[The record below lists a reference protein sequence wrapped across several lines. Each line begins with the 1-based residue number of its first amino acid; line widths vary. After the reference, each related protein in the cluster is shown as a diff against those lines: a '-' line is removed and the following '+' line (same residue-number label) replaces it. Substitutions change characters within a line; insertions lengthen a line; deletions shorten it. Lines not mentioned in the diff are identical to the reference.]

1 MKSKSSRQTKFNN
14 SPIVQGFLSQ
24 NYDNLSRGSSKFTDD
39 LFPPEDSSLYS
50 NKAETKN
57 AEIPEVPLFMLE
69 DKKKFLSQVGLS
81 QKKNRYSWKRLS
93 ELYDLKQLNVIKD
106 TRDLSDDVK
115 QGELGDGYFLSVL
128 SALAENPERIKKL
141 IPKSKTS
148 DKGVYQCDV
157 YVHGDQ
163 TPIVLDD
170 YVPVIEGENEDED
183 TIAFAGLNPDS
194 NNIWPI
200 LLEKSWAKCNN
211 SYEDTVNG
219 NSSDAFEFLS
229 PAPFDTYYHST
240 DNNKLF
246 DIIDDAVKN
255 GYLVL
260 SDITAT
266 NDTNLDYLSK
276 MGLVTNH
283 AYSVVDTAQ
292 LKNPNGTITKLLK
305 MKNTWGT
312 NEWLGDWS
320 DGSRKWTEDYKKQV
334 NLEEKEDGIFWMS
347 FEDFLQFYTSTHIC
361 QIHDDYI
368 YNSKKIPVSQD
379 DAYNLIK
386 VNVSKGTEGYFIVN
400 LKNTRIYRNLKG
412 NDDFENPFC
421 SMIVFKEGKEG
432 LKYIGSDSGRQDRLY
447 VQCEEMDPGTYY
459 VGVTF
464 PVQNKEFSMNPK
476 FEGKKF
482 DKCSFRVGIYSPDKS
497 LKLEEVSP
505 EELKEMGNFNEE
517 IISEVAEKN
526 PDKHRFANEGE
537 NDSWRVA
544 SFDND
549 RSGFGYIYY
558 ENNSDAFLRER
569 AKITSLVNVN
579 LVPLMKNGHF
589 PENATKEGEDTED
602 EAAVKV
608 IENFKDE
615 PIESNAE
622 IIDAGKEVSEKNPAI
637 VQFNVAPHSSCLVM
651 LQKNDEEA
659 DIDFVSDITF
669 DYLPNVLLN
678 EQKFRAKKT
687 KLRYEGK
694 PIEVFQC
701 ITEHN
706 TGVFFHFKN
715 RTPDL
720 RLNVLTTLKDHNNLC
735 LQLNSDESKE
745 DQLEMF
751 KNVDEINKGDEE
763 VLVTV
768 LPGQTGFFA
777 LNAIDSFQKFS
788 YNAEF
793 EYFFSLA
800 NAPEPEE
807 VRKIKEEREESK
819 QKNKEK

>member
-1 MKSKSSRQTKFNN
+1 MKSKSRQATFTSN
-14 SPIVQGFLSQ
+14 PIVQGFLSQ
-24 NYDNLSRGSSKFTDD
+24 NYDNLSRSSSKFTDD
-39 LFPPEDSSLYS
+39 LFPPNDTSLYS
-50 NKAETKN
+50 NKPETKS

-69 DKKKFLSQVGLS
+69 DSQKKKFLSQIGLPE
-81 QKKNRYSWKRLS
+81 KKGRYTWKRLS

-106 TRDLSDDVK
+106 SRDLSEDVV
-115 QGELGDGYFLSVL
+115 QGELGDGYFLS
-128 SALAENPERIKKL
+128 ALAALADNPERIKKL
-141 IPKSKTS
+141 IPKNKTS
-148 DKGVYQCDV
+148 DKGVYECDV
-157 YVHGDQ
+157 YLHGDP
-163 TPIVLDD
+163 TPVVIDD
-170 YVPVIEGENEDED
+170 YVPVVEGGEEP
-183 TIAFAGLNPDS
+183 AFAGVNPDT
-194 NNIWPI
+194 NNIWPL
-200 LLEKSWAKCNN
+200 LLEKAWAKCNM
-211 SYEDTVNG
+211 SYEDIVTG
-219 NSSDAFEFLS
+219 NSAEAFEFLS
-229 PAPFDTYYHST
+229 PAPFDTYYHNA

-246 DIIDDAVKN
+246 DIIENAVNN
-255 GYLVL
+255 GYIVTC
-260 SDITAT
+260 DITLT

-283 AYSVVDTAQ
+283 AYTVIDTAK
-292 LKNPNGTITKLLK
+292 LKNPNGTVTNLLK
-305 MKNTWGT
+305 IKNLWGT

-320 DGSRKWTEDYKKQV
+320 DGSKKWTEDYKKQV
-334 NLEEKEDGIFWMS
+334 KLQEKEDGIFWMA

-361 QIHDDYI
+361 QVHDDYTFT
-368 YNSKKIPVSQD
+368 SKKFPVSTD
-379 DAYNLIK
+379 DAYNMVKI
-386 VNVSKGTEGYFIVN
+386 NVGKATEGYFIVN
-400 LKNTRIYRNLKG
+400 LKNMRIYRNLKG
-412 NDDFENPFC
+412 LDNFENPFC
-421 SMIVFKEGKEG
+421 SMTVFKEGKDG
-432 LKYIGSDSGRQDRLY
+432 LQYIGSDSGRQDRLY
-447 VQCEEMDPGTYY
+447 VQCEDMQPGTYY
-459 VGVTF
+459 VAVTF
-464 PVQNKEFSMNPK
+464 PAQNKEFSMNPK

-482 DKCSFRVGIYSPDKS
+482 DKLSYRVGIYSPDKS
-497 LKLEEVSP
+497 LKIEAATPEEVKDIGNFT
-505 EELKEMGNFNEE
+505 EEL
-517 IISEVAEKN
+517 ISEVAEKN

-544 SFDND
+544 AFDND
-549 RSGFGYIYY
+549 RTGFGYIYY
-558 ENNSDAFLRER
+558 ENNSDAYLRER

-579 LVPLMKNGHF
+579 LVPLFKSGRF

-608 IENFKDE
+608 IENFKDA
-615 PIESNAE
+615 PLESNAE

-669 DYLPNVLLN
+669 DYLPNVLLT

-720 RLNVLTTLKDHNNLC
+720 RLNVLTTLKEYNNLY
-735 LQLNSDESKE
+735 LQLNSDDPKDE
-745 DQLEMF
+745 QLEMF
-751 KNVDEINKGDEE
+751 KDINEIFKGQNDEI
-763 VLVTV
+763 LVTV

-777 LNAIDSFQKFS
+777 LNAIDAFQKFS

-800 NAPEPEE
+800 TASEPEE
-807 VRKIKEEREESK
+807 IRKIKEE
-819 QKNKEK
+819 KEKLREKKEK

>member
-1 MKSKSSRQTKFNN
+1 MKSKTSRQTTY
-14 SPIVQGFLSQ
+14 SSTPIVQSFLSQ
-24 NYDNLSRGSSKFTDD
+24 NYDNLSRSSSKFTDE
-39 LFPPEDSSLYS
+39 LFPPNDSSLYS
-50 NKAETKN
+50 SKSETKN
-57 AEIPEVPLFMLE
+57 TEIPEVPLFML
-69 DKKKFLSQVGLS
+69 DNKKKFLSQVGLS
-81 QKKNRYSWKRLS
+81 QKKNRYTWKRLS
-93 ELYDLKQLNVIKD
+93 EIYDPKKLNVIKD
-106 TRDLSDDVK
+106 SKDLTQDVQ
-115 QGELGDGYFLSVL
+115 QGELGDCYFLSAL

-141 IPKSKTS
+141 IPKNKIS
-148 DKGVYQCDV
+148 DKGVYECDV
-157 YVHGDQ
+157 YVHGEP
-163 TPIVLDD
+163 TPVVIDD
-170 YVPVIEGENEDED
+170 NVPVVEGEENEEE
-183 TIAFAGLNPDS
+183 TPAFAGVNPDT
-194 NNIWPI
+194 NNIWPA
-200 LLEKSWAKCNN
+200 LLEKAWAKCNM
-211 SYEDTVNG
+211 SYEDIVNG
-219 NSSDAFEFLS
+219 NCADAFGFLT
-229 PAPFDTYYHST
+229 PAPYDTYYHNV
-240 DNNKLF
+240 DKENLF
-246 DIIDDAVKN
+246 DIIENAVKN
-255 GYLVL
+255 DYIVV

-283 AYSVVDTAQ
+283 AYSVIDTIK
-292 LKNPNGTITKLLK
+292 LKNPNGTFTKLLK
-305 MKNTWGT
+305 MKNNWGT

-320 DGSRKWTEDYKKQV
+320 DGSKKWTEDYKKQV
-334 NLEEKEDGIFWMS
+334 NLEDKEDGIFWMS
-347 FEDFLQFYTSTHIC
+347 YEDFLQFYTSTHIC
-361 QIHDDYI
+361 QIHDDYTFI
-368 YNSKKIPVSQD
+368 SKKYPVGD

-412 NDDFENPFC
+412 NDDYENPYC
-421 SMIVFKEGKEG
+421 SMIVFKEGKDG
-432 LKYIGSDSGRQDRLY
+432 FQYIGSDSGRQDRLY
-447 VQCEEMDPGTYY
+447 VQCEDMQPGTYY
-459 VGVTF
+459 VAVTF
-464 PVQNKEFSMNPK
+464 PAQNKEFSMNPK

-482 DKCSFRVGIYSPDKS
+482 DKNAFRVGVYTPDKT
-497 LKLEEVSP
+497 LKLDAATPEEV
-505 EELKEMGNFNEE
+505 KDMGNFAEE
-517 IISEVAEKN
+517 VISEVAEKN

-537 NDSWRVA
+537 NDTWRVA
-544 SFDND
+544 YFDND

-589 PENATKEGEDTED
+589 PESATKEGEDTED

-608 IENFKDE
+608 IENFKDA

-637 VQFNVAPHSSCLVM
+637 VQFNVAPHSTCLVM

-669 DYLPNVLLN
+669 DYLPNILLN

-720 RLNVLTTLKDHNNLC
+720 RLNVLTTLKEHNNLC
-735 LQLNSDESKE
+735 LQLNSDYNKE
-745 DQLEMF
+745 EQIEMF
-751 KNVDEINKGDEE
+751 KNVDEIGKGNEE

-793 EYFFSLA
+793 EYFFTLA

-807 VRKIKEEREESK
+807 VRKIKEEREELK
-819 QKNKEK
+819 EKNKEK